1 MFDSDKFLIKGCKK
15 SQSKAQEALYAK
27 YSKVMYA
34 VALRYVRGIQEAEDI
49 LQESFIKVFE
59 NIKKFRGDSSLPYW
73 IKRIVVNTAL
83 NHQRS
88 KLFLYPMVD
97 IVNLDKLVVNEDV
110 FSEFSHQ
117 ELIKMIMSLPDG
129 CRIIF
134 NMYAI
139 EGYKHHEIA
148 VKLKISEGTSKSQY
162 SRAKKLLIKMLES
175 KDHVKYG

>member
-15 SQSKAQEALYAK
+15 GKPKAQEALYAK
-27 YSKVMYA
+27 YSKPMYA
-34 VALRYVRGIQEAEDI
+34 IALRYVKAVQEAEDI
-49 LQESFIKVFE
+49 LQESFIKVFQ
-59 NIKKFRGDSSLPYW
+59 NIGKFRGDSSLPYW

-88 KLFLYPMVD
+88 KIFLYPMVD
-97 IVNLDKLVVNEDV
+97 VVNLDDRVVNEDV
-110 FSEFSHQ
+110 FSEFSYQ
-117 ELIKMIMSLPDG
+117 ELVKMIMTLPDG

-148 VKLKISEGTSKSQY
+148 EKLKISEGTSKSQY

-175 KDHVKYG
+175 KNHIKYG

>member
-15 SQSKAQEALYAK
+15 GTPKAQEALYAK
-27 YSKVMYA
+27 YSKAMYA
-34 VALRYVRGIQEAEDI
+34 VALRYVKGIQEAEDI
-49 LQESFIKVFE
+49 LQESFVKVFE
-59 NIKKFRGDSSLPYW
+59 NIEKFRGGSSLPYW

-97 IVNLDKLVVNEDV
+97 IVNLDDHVVNEDV
-110 FSEFSHQ
+110 FSKISHQ

-129 CRIIF
+129 SRIIF

-148 VKLKISEGTSKSQY
+148 ARLKISEGTSKSQY
-162 SRAKKLLIKMLES
+162 SRAKKLLIKMLEL
-175 KDHVKYG
+175 KGHVKYG

>member
-1 MFDSDKFLIKGCKK
+1 
-15 SQSKAQEALYAK
+15 
-27 YSKVMYA
+27 
-34 VALRYVRGIQEAEDI
+34 
-49 LQESFIKVFE
+49 
-59 NIKKFRGDSSLPYW
+59 
-73 IKRIVVNTAL
+73 
-83 NHQRS
+83 
-88 KLFLYPMVD
+88 MVD
-97 IVNLDKLVVNEDV
+97 IVNLDDRVVNEDV

-148 VKLKISEGTSKSQY
+148 ARLKISEGTSKSQY

-175 KDHVKYG
+175 KGHVKYG

>member
-1 MFDSDKFLIKGCKK
+1 MFNSDKVLIKGCKK
-15 SQSKAQEALYAK
+15 HKPRAQEALYAK
-27 YSKVMYA
+27 YSKPMYA
-34 VALRYVRGIQEAEDI
+34 IALRYVKAVQEAEDI
-49 LQESFIKVFE
+49 LQESFIKVFQ

-88 KLFLYPMVD
+88 KIFLYPMVD
-97 IVNLDKLVVNEDV
+97 VVNLDDRVVNEDV
-110 FSEFSHQ
+110 FSEFSYQ
-117 ELIKMIMSLPDG
+117 ELVKMIMTLPDG

-148 VKLKISEGTSKSQY
+148 EKLKISEGTSKSQY

-175 KDHVKYG
+175 KNHIKYG

>member
-15 SQSKAQEALYAK
+15 GKPKAQEALYAK
-27 YSKVMYA
+27 YSKAMYA
-34 VALRYVRGIQEAEDI
+34 VALRYVKGIQEAEDI
-49 LQESFIKVFE
+49 LQESFVKVFE
-59 NIKKFRGDSSLPYW
+59 NIEKFRGGSSLPYW

-97 IVNLDKLVVNEDV
+97 IVNLDDHVVNEDV
-110 FSEFSHQ
+110 FSKISHQ

-129 CRIIF
+129 SRIIF

-148 VKLKISEGTSKSQY
+148 ARLKISEGTSKSQY
-162 SRAKKLLIKMLES
+162 SRAKKLLIKMLEL
-175 KDHVKYG
+175 KGHVKYG

>member
-15 SQSKAQEALYAK
+15 GKPSAQESLYAK
-27 YSKVMYA
+27 YSKAMYA
-34 VALRYVRGIQEAEDI
+34 VALRYVKVIQEAEDI
-49 LQESFIKVFE
+49 LQESFIKVFQ
-59 NIKKFRGDSSLPYW
+59 NIGKFRGDSSLPYW

-97 IVNLDKLVVNEDV
+97 VENLDDRVVNEDV
-110 FSEFSHQ
+110 FSEFSYQ
-117 ELIKMIMSLPDG
+117 ELVKMIMTLPDG

-148 VKLKISEGTSKSQY
+148 ERLKISEGTSKSQY

-175 KDHVKYG
+175 KGHVKYG